1 MSGGVEDVQI
11 WDCDFANSLYGIEIK
26 ATPKRGG
33 YVRGVTVRDCT
44 APRVILHSVSYNDD
58 GEPAPEPPKFSH
70 CWFEGLTLTGR
81 TLDHDHIWQD
91 AAPIEIVGL
100 DCHGGEIEDITFK
113 DITITKE
120 SAELKLGLCSG
131 VNLYNVTLS
140 KPSPSGKVS
149 PGPDEGRVDPG
160 NP

>member
-1 MSGGVEDVQI
+1 M
-11 WDCDFANSLYGIEIK
+11 
-26 ATPKRGG
+26 
-33 YVRGVTVRDCT
+33 TVRDCT
-44 APRVILHSVSYNDD
+44 FPRVILHSVSYNDD
-58 GEPAPEPPKFSH
+58 CDPAPEPPKFSH

-81 TLDHDHIWQD
+81 PLDHAHIWQD
-91 AAPIEIVGL
+91 AAPIEIVGF

-131 VNLYNVTLS
+131 VNLYTVTLS
-140 KPSPSGKVS
+140 KPSPSGEGV
-149 PGPDEGRVDPG
+149 PAGPDEGRVAPG